1 MLVKVLTSMGGG
13 ATIFASAAGVAVT
26 TNWGYNM
33 RELTINEVVEVAGGK
48 SKFWETVGKIAD
60 SIAIAT
66 AAAWAADQV
75 PTSPATDYDGNTSGS
90 GQSTNPNAFGA

>member
-1 MLVKVLTSMGGG
+1 MGGG
-13 ATIFASAAGVAVT
+13 GTIFASAAGVAVT